1 MQVGGRHAA
10 HLFPAVLD
18 LTQLSLRAINV
29 GHRQDGLSINEDRF
43 LRDEVVAVLRV
54 GGLVLGAASVE
65 EHLLGGAETCPQRVV
80 FLTRRARGGLPA
92 VHELT
97 VGTGGTR
104 PVHGRGQSLGLSD
117 QGFLHSLSLGL
128 GLIELREELATVTV
142 ELGARGGETL
152 PQLILDSLLQARAAA
167 LQVLPLIKEVAQ
179 GLTRLLPMGLGGIL
193 GDNSLGAL
201 NDRSALGESSSLGGL
216 TLLTGDFLTL
226 LGGLLNRRNALAQ
239 RRDVADDIRGGDLL
253 AQRCESLVD
262 VARAQRAQA
271 ILKKLDGGFE
281 VCVATLVQ
289 SVGRSRNALG
299 EAADDALLVSI
310 LDIDSAVLADTGEG
324 VLGHLRSSD
333 RRRDRGL
340 LNRRRG
346 SFGSGFVIRN
356 RRRGHDI
363 PSETR
368 AYARRGCVPM

>member
-1 MQVGGRHAA
+1 M
-10 HLFPAVLD
+10 
-18 LTQLSLRAINV
+18 
-29 GHRQDGLSINEDRF
+29 
-43 LRDEVVAVLRV
+43 
-54 GGLVLGAASVE
+54 
-65 EHLLGGAETCPQRVV
+65 
-80 FLTRRARGGLPA
+80 
-92 VHELT
+92 
-97 VGTGGTR
+97 
-104 PVHGRGQSLGLSD
+104 
-117 QGFLHSLSLGL
+117 LGL
-128 GLIELREELATVTV
+128 GLRLVELREELAAVTIKLSASGR
-142 ELGARGGETL
+142 EAL
-152 PQLILDSLLQARAAA
+152 PQLVLNGLLQARTAA
-167 LQVLPLIKEVAQ
+167 LQVLPLIEQIAQ
-179 GLTRLLPMGLGGIL
+179 GLAGLLPVGLPGIL
-193 GDNSLGAL
+193 RNDLLGAL
-201 NDRSALGESSSLGGL
+201 NDGRTLGQSGSLRGLALLA
-216 TLLTGDFLTL
+216 GDFLAF
-226 LGGLLNRRNALAQ
+226 LGGLLNRRNALTQ
-239 RRDVADDIRGGDLL
+239 RRDVADDVRGGDLL

-299 EAADDALLVSI
+299 EAADNALLVSI
-310 LDIDSAVLADTGEG
+310 LDVDSAVLADTGEG
-324 VLGHLRSSD
+324 VLGHLGSSN